1 MYLTFAWRYFK
12 AKKSTNAINII
23 SWVTLLVI
31 AFSTMCQVLV
41 LSVFN
46 GFEDLVRSLYSNFYT
61 DVRVIPS
68 KGKTIFLSGEQF
80 NSIKNFK
87 GVKDISLVAQEKAL
101 LQNGEAQTVVYLKG
115 VDDNYKN
122 VSGVPQKMLDGV
134 FETGTAAEPKLI
146 LGAGIEYAIGVQAD
160 KSLTPLTV
168 FLPKKIGY
176 ASSDPAASLSEGN
189 AYTSGSFAIQ
199 QDFDNKYVITNID
212 FIKQQMNYAE
222 NEFSAAEVALSDASQ
237 TDNMTIALQKML
249 GDKYKVQTKYQQ
261 NTSLYTS
268 MKVEKWAIYAV
279 LTLILIIAA
288 FNMIS
293 ALTMLVLEKRKDI
306 SVLQA
311 LGADKSLILKIFLS
325 EGVILAI
332 SGAALGL
339 LLATI
344 ICALQSKFKLVKLSG
359 NSFLIDYFPVKLLAT
374 DFLLVASTSLVIA
387 FIAAWFPAR
396 KAAQQSFELRN

>member
-1 MYLTFAWRYFK
+1 
-12 AKKSTNAINII
+12 
-23 SWVTLLVI
+23 
-31 AFSTMCQVLV
+31 MCQVLV

-61 DVRVIPS
+61 DVRVIAS
-68 KGKTIFLSGEQF
+68 KGKTIFLSAEQI

-87 GVKDISLVAQEKAL
+87 GIKNVSLVAQEKAL
-101 LQNGEAQTVVYLKG
+101 LQNGEAQTVVFLKG

-122 VSGVPQKMLDGV
+122 VSGVPQKMIDGI
-134 FETGTAAEPKLI
+134 FETGTADEPRLI
-146 LGAGIEYAIGVQAD
+146 LGAGIENAIGVQAD
-160 KSLTPLTV
+160 KSLMTLTV
-168 FLPKKIGY
+168 FLPKKLGY

-189 AYTSGSFAIQ
+189 AFTSGSFAIQ

-212 FIKQQMNYAE
+212 FIKQQMNYAA
-222 NEFSAAEVALSDASQ
+222 NEYSAAEIALSDPSQ

-249 GDKYKVQTKYQQ
+249 GDNYKVQTKYQQ

-325 EGVILAI
+325 EGLILAI

-344 ICALQSKFKLVKLSG
+344 ICTLQSKFKLVKLAG
-359 NSFLIDYFPVKLLAT
+359 NSFLIDYFPVKLIAT
-374 DFLLVASTSLVIA
+374 DFLLVTSTSLIIA
-387 FIAAWFPAR
+387 FIAAWFPAN
-396 KAAQQSFELRN
+396 KAAHQSFDLRN

>member
-68 KGKTIFLSGEQF
+68 KGKTIFLSAEQI
-80 NSIKNFK
+80 STIKKFK
-87 GVKDISLVAQEKAL
+87 GVKNVSLVAQEKAL
-101 LQNGEAQTVVYLKG
+101 LQNGEAQTVVFLKG

-122 VSGVPQKMLDGV
+122 VSGVPQKMIDGI
-134 FETGTAAEPKLI
+134 FETGTADEPRLI

-168 FLPKKIGY
+168 FLPKKLGH

-212 FIKQQMNYAE
+212 FIKQQMNYAG
-222 NEFSAAEVALSDASQ
+222 NEYSAAEIALSDPAQ
-237 TDNMTIALQKML
+237 TDDMTIALQKML
-249 GDKYKVQTKYQQ
+249 GDNYKVQTKYEQ

-325 EGVILAI
+325 EGLILAI

-344 ICALQSKFKLVKLSG
+344 ICALQSKFKLVKLAG
-359 NSFLIDYFPVKLLAT
+359 NSFLIDYFPVKLIAT
-374 DFLLVASTSLVIA
+374 DFLLVASTSLIIA
-387 FIAAWFPAR
+387 FIAAWFPAN
-396 KAAQQSFELRN
+396 KAAHQSFGLRN